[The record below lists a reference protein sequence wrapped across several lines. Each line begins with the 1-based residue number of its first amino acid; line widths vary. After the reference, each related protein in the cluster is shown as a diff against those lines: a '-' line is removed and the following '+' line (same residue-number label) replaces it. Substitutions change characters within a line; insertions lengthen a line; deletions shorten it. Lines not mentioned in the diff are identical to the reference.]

1 MVSTMSAISC
11 DSTCGCTMRD
21 QSPFLSAAAA
31 VTASTEASAGGVLVY
46 RLVSVLD
53 CSRALVK

>member
-1 MVSTMSAISC
+1 
-11 DSTCGCTMRD
+11 MRD

-31 VTASTEASAGGVLVY
+31 VTTSTEASAGGVLVY
-46 RLVSVLD
+46 RLVSVFD